1 MFSRWVATYSFP
13 QKRGVSP
20 LLVNHFLRLLIAIC
34 LVRTGLRARVIFN
47 AYRNE
52 AIGLLSDAGFPCR
65 MLIPCWETN
74 WLGACRQWSFFF
86 SMDYPN
92 LVWMK
97 VNGTTSRPSFKGYR
111 QLFALWGRLLNRDI
125 LTLWNQEKKQGLNT
139 LLQRFFH
146 FKYCHIEPRLLF
158 DSSAFS
164 CRIFFFFSRNVYG
177 ERIILLAFLF
187 SSYDKVPCE

>member
-1 MFSRWVATYSFP
+1 M
-13 QKRGVSP
+13 
-20 LLVNHFLRLLIAIC
+20 LRNQ
-34 LVRTGLRARVIFN
+34 LVRC
-47 AYRNE
+47 
-52 AIGLLSDAGFPCR
+52 LSS
-65 MLIPCWETN
+65 MK
-74 WLGACRQWSFFF
+74 FFF

-125 LTLWNQEKKQGLNT
+125 LTLWNQEKKQGLNM

-146 FKYCHIEPRLLF
+146 FKYCHIEPSLLF

-164 CRIFFFFSRNVYG
+164 CRILFVFFTKCLRWTHNITSIFFPSQTVTKYLVNRCFVRHCTLLTFPNLFSR
-177 ERIILLAFLF
+177 
-187 SSYDKVPCE
+187 K